1 VPLEAAVKA
10 KEGVI
15 DRLNTILTNE
25 LTAINQYFLHA
36 EMCRN
41 WGYGRLYEKLRDFS
55 IEEMKDAQRLIE
67 HILYLEG
74 VPNLQRLGTIQVGE
88 TVPEHLQ
95 LDVALEQGG
104 VDTYRE
110 AIAHCAQVGD
120 YTTRG
125 MLEGMVHEAEEQI
138 DWLETQQTTI
148 SQVGLEN
155 YLAQQIHGD

>member
-1 VPLEAAVKA
+1 MQA
-10 KEGVI
+10 KEGVVE
-15 DRLNTILTNE
+15 RLNAILTNE

-41 WGYGRLYEKLRDFS
+41 WGYERLYDKLRDFS
-55 IEEMKDAQRLIE
+55 IEEMKDAQRLIA

-74 VPNLQRLGTIQVGE
+74 LPNLQRLGTIRVGE
-88 TVPEHLQ
+88 NVPEDIQ
-95 LDVALEQGG
+95 LDADLERNAVSALA
-104 VDTYRE
+104 E

-125 MLEGMVHEAEEQI
+125 MLEDMIADEERQL
-138 DWLETQQTTI
+138 DWLETQQHTI

-155 YLAQQIHGD
+155 YLAQQIHDE